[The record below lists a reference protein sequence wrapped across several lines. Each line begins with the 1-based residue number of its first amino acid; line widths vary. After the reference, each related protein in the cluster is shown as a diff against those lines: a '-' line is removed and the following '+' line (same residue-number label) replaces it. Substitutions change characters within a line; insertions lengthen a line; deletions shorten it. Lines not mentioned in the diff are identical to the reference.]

1 MASHRV
7 QLMRER
13 KAADNASRKLMSQA
27 KLESEL
33 NKKQITINQLK
44 AQIKQLE
51 MDDMHSQK
59 ILLMKR
65 K

>member
-1 MASHRV
+1 
-7 QLMRER
+7 MRER

-51 MDDMHSQK
+51 MDDMHS
-59 ILLMKR
+59 
-65 K
+65 